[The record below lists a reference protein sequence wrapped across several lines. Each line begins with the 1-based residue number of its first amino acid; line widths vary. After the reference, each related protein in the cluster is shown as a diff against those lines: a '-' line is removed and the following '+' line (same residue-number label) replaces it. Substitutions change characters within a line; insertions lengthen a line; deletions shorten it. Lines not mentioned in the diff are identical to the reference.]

1 MSEDIFSAC
10 ILNPCCQKKR
20 HVFMICLKNID
31 EAMNNKRRHPTF
43 SVFDEETN
51 SLKGCWPVNQST
63 TLGPQNKPLKNV

>member
-1 MSEDIFSAC
+1 
-10 ILNPCCQKKR
+10 
-20 HVFMICLKNID
+20 MICLKNID